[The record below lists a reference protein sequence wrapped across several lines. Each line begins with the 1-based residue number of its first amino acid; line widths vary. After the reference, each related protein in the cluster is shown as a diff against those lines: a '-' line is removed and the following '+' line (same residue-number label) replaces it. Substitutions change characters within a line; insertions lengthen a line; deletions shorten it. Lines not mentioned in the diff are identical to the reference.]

1 MPTELGRVVQLFRY
15 PVKSMRGESL
25 GSVDVTERGL
35 LGDRNFGIVDEVRGR
50 LLSAKTVPQL
60 LEARALLR
68 PDGEAELTLPGR
80 PPFMTDDS
88 DASRRLSSWLG
99 RDVAVVRPAANAE
112 STIDIELDL
121 RARGGGENDLMTF
134 RTRPGMFFDGAP
146 MNILTTA
153 SLLTMAR
160 RAPSSN
166 WLMERFRPNILIEA
180 GTAEDPTDEFPED
193 AWVGSTMTI
202 GGISLEILKRC
213 DRCPLVNRAVASA
226 PADRDL
232 LRALHRE
239 HGGDLGAKAAIV
251 QSGRVRV
258 GDPVTVV

>member
-1 MPTELGRVVQLFRY
+1 MPKELGRVVQLFRY
-15 PVKSMRGESL
+15 PVKSMHGESL
-25 GSVDVTERGL
+25 SSAEVTDQGV
-35 LGDRNFGIVDEVRGR
+35 LGDRSFGIVDQVTGR

-60 LEARALLR
+60 LEARVVLR
-68 PDGEAELTLPGR
+68 SDGQAELTLPGR

-99 RDVAVVRPAANAE
+99 RDVAVVRPAAKAE

-134 RTRPGMFFDGAP
+134 KTRPGMFFDGGP

-166 WLMERFRPNILIEA
+166 WLPERFRPNILIEA
-180 GTAEDPTDEFPED
+180 GTSDDPTDEFPED
-193 AWVGSTMTI
+193 AWVGSTVTI

-226 PADRDL
+226 PADRDV
-232 LRALHRE
+232 LRALHHE

-251 QSGRVRV
+251 HGGRVRV
-258 GDPVTVV
+258 GDPVRVV